1 MWSFRPGRSL
11 RIIPA
16 TCPEDRGGAP
26 PDGVLAPPG
35 RQGARAAAS
44 GRPSARAAS
53 LDLARRF
60 LFRGSAEGRAG
71 PGCRRERGYIRARQ
85 AACVP
90 LGGRRGRCFCGAS
103 GFPLSLLTHRCSL
116 SRRNK
121 SVRKPHRSHGKSGAF
136 RSGLGGGGG
145 EGWARGVPGWREETG
160 LACPGKGAG
169 ERARPREVIG
179 CLRGAFFSPVGQQAF
194 KDTGKT
200 PVEPEVAIHRIRITL
215 TSRNVKS
222 LEKGQCGGSGPGD
235 GLGAGAAASWACEA
249 RGGEARRPRWSAPR
263 RGPRPAPAVGD
274 EETLTGLRSG
284 DSRVRYS
291 EPAALRAGE
300 AAPVVSEGPDAFPRL
315 QCVPT

>member
-1 MWSFRPGRSL
+1 M
-11 RIIPA
+11 
-16 TCPEDRGGAP
+16 
-26 PDGVLAPPG
+26 
-35 RQGARAAAS
+35 
-44 GRPSARAAS
+44 
-53 LDLARRF
+53 
-60 LFRGSAEGRAG
+60 
-71 PGCRRERGYIRARQ
+71 
-85 AACVP
+85 
-90 LGGRRGRCFCGAS
+90 
-103 GFPLSLLTHRCSL
+103 
-116 SRRNK
+116 
-121 SVRKPHRSHGKSGAF
+121 
-136 RSGLGGGGG
+136 
-145 EGWARGVPGWREETG
+145 
-160 LACPGKGAG
+160 
-169 ERARPREVIG
+169 
-179 CLRGAFFSPVGQQAF
+179 AF